1 MMPTPRDTHVSPNGP
16 NGPAGRAAHDGQR
29 GMVSVEAALLV
40 VLLLVPM
47 LLLTMDAGRFIVARH
62 SLTQAV
68 RQGAMVLVHA
78 QSSQA
83 DAQATT
89 AVKDALNASG
99 YLPGEVTV
107 TITRPTPTS
116 ATITVT
122 LDTTRGAIFGA
133 AFTVLPLVIRES
145 ATATTG

>member
-1 MMPTPRDTHVSPNGP
+1 MMPTPRHTHVSPNGP

-89 AVKDALNASG
+89 AVKDALAASG

-116 ATITVT
+116 ATISVT